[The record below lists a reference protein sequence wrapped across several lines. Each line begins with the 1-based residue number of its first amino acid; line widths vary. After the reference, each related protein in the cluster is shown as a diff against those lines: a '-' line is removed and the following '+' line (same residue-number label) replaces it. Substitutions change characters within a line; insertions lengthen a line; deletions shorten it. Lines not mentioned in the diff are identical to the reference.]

1 MLRAVGAASSDLYP
15 VMLVL
20 ATHWASY
27 DGYADEPVAILAAD
41 AKAMALNA
49 LVVTMEA
56 FNELVR
62 LFEFDVGEA

>member
-1 MLRAVGAASSDLYP
+1 MLRTVGAASRDLHP

-20 ATHWASY
+20 TAYRAAY
-27 DGYADEPVAILAAD
+27 DGYADELVAISAAD

-49 LVVTMEA
+49 LVVTMET

-62 LFEFDVGEA
+62 LFEFDVGKA